1 MFGRRVAALW
11 AGIMLSTSG
20 SLASGTA
27 ADVVV
32 QINGVRSNDGFVRL
46 AVYDPTGDFP
56 SGSPVV
62 GTDIAAAEG
71 TTVVRLPELP
81 HGRYAIAFYHDE
93 DGNAEFGQNFI
104 GLPTEGYGF
113 SNDAAVVLGPPSF
126 DEAAIEV
133 SGTVVTTARMR
144 Y

>member
-1 MFGRRVAALW
+1 MFGGRVAALM
-11 AGIMLSTSG
+11 AAIVLSTSS

-27 ADVVV
+27 ADVVI
-32 QINGVRSNDGFVRL
+32 QINGVRNNDGLVRI
-46 AVYDPTGDFP
+46 AVYDRSADFP

-71 TTVVRLPELP
+71 TTVVHLHELP
-81 HGRYAIAFYHDE
+81 VGRYAIAFYHDE
-93 DGNAEFGQNFI
+93 DANAEFGQNFI

-113 SNDAAVVLGPPSF
+113 SNDAPVVLGPPSF

-133 SGTVVTTARMR
+133 SGSVVTSARMR